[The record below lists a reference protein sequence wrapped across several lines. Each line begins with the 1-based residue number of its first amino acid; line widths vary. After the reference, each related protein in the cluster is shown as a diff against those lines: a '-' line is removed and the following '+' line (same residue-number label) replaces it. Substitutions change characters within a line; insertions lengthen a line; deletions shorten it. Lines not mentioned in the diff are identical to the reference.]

1 MSTDYTAPERL
12 EGGHWRPGR
21 PNRPGRRLR
30 QAIAA
35 AQSPHNRAS
44 AAAEVAPLE
53 DPSPEEIVIDL
64 RPQTAAVSVP
74 ARTTETNYGLGR
86 SWGSEWNGSA
96 QGWVDQ
102 HPSGSTWRPVVTT
115 TDDVSRWGIDT
126 YLGVIAGESAV
137 ESHLTD
143 NSLLGAALA
152 EGREI
157 SLHGLVEAAVA
168 RGAHAVIGVNLG
180 YTQVGGR
187 LIITSSGT
195 AVTLRERS
203 PARR

>member
-1 MSTDYTAPERL
+1 MSTDYTAPESL
-12 EGGHWRPGR
+12 EAGHWRPGR

-44 AAAEVAPLE
+44 AEVAPLE
-53 DPSPEEIVIDL
+53 NGSPEEIVIDL
-64 RPQTAAVSVP
+64 RPQTAAVEVP
-74 ARTTETNYGLGR
+74 ARTTETDYGLGR
-86 SWGSEWNGSA
+86 SWGSEWNASA
-96 QGWVDQ
+96 QGWVDRC
-102 HPSGSTWRPVVTT
+102 PSGSTWRPVVTT
-115 TDDVSRWGIDT
+115 TDDVPQWGIDT

-143 NSLLGAALA
+143 STLLGAALA

-157 SLHGLVEAAVA
+157 SLHGLIEAAVA

-203 PARR
+203 QARR